1 MVSSTTVRIDWTI
14 FMAEFNWNSIFWDPW
29 ISWRIKRFLSSNGEQ
44 EWVHKGPKFLTSI
57 HKYKSWWTFE
67 NIYHLP
73 YISWN
78 CSQNVKII
86 LSTASRQSFIQY
98 NRCSC
103 CKHITSGFN
112 TYLYGCVS
120 LLNNLYVVYLCVCV
134 ISNGST
140 CKKPHYLSD
149 LAKLDTQQEQCGW
162 GKKKMYRDFF
172 IQHLLFYEKPL
183 SYLCLFSN
191 FV

>member
-1 MVSSTTVRIDWTI
+1 MRI
-14 FMAEFNWNSIFWDPW
+14 
-29 ISWRIKRFLSSNGEQ
+29 LQ
-44 EWVHKGPKFLTSI
+44 ESKFL
-57 HKYKSWWTFE
+57 KSKDTVDLCRVNFDI
-67 NIYHLP
+67 NIL
-73 YISWN
+73 
-78 CSQNVKII
+78 
-86 LSTASRQSFIQY
+86 FIQY

-103 CKHITSGFN
+103 CKHITNGFN

-162 GKKKMYRDFF
+162 KKKNVQGFF
-172 IQHLLFYEKPL
+172 HSTPPILWKAFILPMPFFKFCLTPSTSNTEGWNPL
-183 SYLCLFSN
+183 WTMI
-191 FV
+191 